1 MSYPWNQRGQDT
13 HHIGRGAH
21 DDQSQRRPPA
31 REQRNSSYAQAS
43 GSGTSYNSRNSALD
57 YCPPNGG
64 PSGGAR
70 VARSL
75 ATSPR
80 FDGHHDDQT
89 SMNLTEEWVTNERR
103 MQHYRMNGYL
113 DVDGDGDSEASTGS
127 RTLYP
132 TSSEYTCYIFLLI
145 SNTFLPGPQ
154 ANYSTSSI
162 PFDRR
167 SSSRPDYQRQSVA
180 STIPSRRHRGPP
192 ASSGS
197 STSSSPG
204 TVSPTPPIR
213 ITAEQIHY
221 ARLPTELYSLIA
233 SFALS
238 ERPIAKIHTFRK
250 SPWREIEGASLASRA
265 LREAIL
271 RAWFRVLRIRQV
283 GDFNYI
289 DSKLPFLFPWVRE
302 IHWHYRFPITC
313 NETHVL
319 PKFIHAVLVSFKTS
333 DNRLGNE
340 HYMTMVHKAL
350 PYLGSLRSLTRLS
363 VTCRSLLDIAF
374 LSALSDWWPGLE
386 CLRLARPLK
395 DDTDTKA
402 FALYKY
408 EFSHW
413 EEVVQR
419 LVSCLA
425 PPLDGAGGLQRL
437 SYLAL
442 DLSFCDFREMRLC
455 HAMQGPGAQVPDWVV
470 LPNSL
475 RMYGP
480 RGRQELEDLNAPGL
494 EEEDGDESMDGGMLE
509 EDVEMAEEEDVMVGL
524 PWSPHGHGNP
534 PHFVQQHFV
543 LPQQQQQPMPYHHS
557 HHPSLHPNTNTQSQ
571 YQHQHQHQHQQFH
584 HSSSQTAPLQ
594 WQHLIPPPP
603 APPPLP
609 PAASLYPNTHTATPD
624 HLTCLFC
631 RRSFRA
637 QSFWFEQ
644 QIALALARAFPA
656 LGAVRFRA
664 CFSEEAR
671 DEARE
676 NKWLVKRVGGV
687 TNGGTGGSGVVSVTG
702 SPFTHGGGEVVSG
715 ELVEVVAPRWD

>member
-1 MSYPWNQRGQDT
+1 M
-13 HHIGRGAH
+13 HH
-21 DDQSQRRPPA
+21 
-31 REQRNSSYAQAS
+31 
-43 GSGTSYNSRNSALD
+43 
-57 YCPPNGG
+57 
-64 PSGGAR
+64 
-70 VARSL
+70 
-75 ATSPR
+75 
-80 FDGHHDDQT
+80 
-89 SMNLTEEWVTNERR
+89 
-103 MQHYRMNGYL
+103 
-113 DVDGDGDSEASTGS
+113 
-127 RTLYP
+127 
-132 TSSEYTCYIFLLI
+132 
-145 SNTFLPGPQ
+145 
-154 ANYSTSSI
+154 STSGI
-162 PFDRR
+162 PLDRR
-167 SSSRPDYQRQSVA
+167 SASRLDYHRHSAA
-180 STIPSRRHRGPP
+180 SAIPIRRHRGAP

-213 ITAEQIHY
+213 ITAEQIYY

-283 GDFNYI
+283 GDFNHI

-363 VTCRSLLDIAF
+363 VTCRSLLDVAF

-395 DDTDTKA
+395 DDADTKA

-408 EFSHW
+408 EFAHW

-425 PPLDGAGGLQRL
+425 PPPDAAARAGGLQKL

-455 HAMQGPGAQVPDWVV
+455 HAMQGPGAQIPDWVV

-475 RMYGP
+475 RVYGP

-494 EEEDGDESMDGGMLE
+494 EEDEDGDESMEGGILE
-509 EDVEMAEEEDVMVGL
+509 EDVEMADEEDVIVGL

-534 PHFVQQHFV
+534 PHFVQQQFGP
-543 LPQQQQQPMPYHHS
+543 PQQHVTYHHS
-557 HHPSLHPNTNTQSQ
+557 HHPHLHPNPNANTQS
-571 YQHQHQHQHQQFH
+571 HQQHQQPH
-584 HSSSQTAPLQ
+584 NPSSQTAPLQ
-594 WQHLIPPPP
+594 WQYLIPPAP

-624 HLTCLFC
+624 HLACLFC

-637 QSFWFEQ
+637 QSYWFEQ
-644 QIALALARAFPA
+644 QIALALARSFPA

-664 CFSEEAR
+664 CFSEETR
-671 DEARE
+671 GEARE
-676 NKWLVKRVGGV
+676 NKWLVKRVGGIV
-687 TNGGTGGSGVVSVTG
+687 NGGTSGSGVLSAGG
-702 SPFTHGGGEVVSG
+702 SPFNHGGPEVIPD